1 MSVASFSYEH
11 VFKLQVRDSLFV
23 DHPIAVSKGVTTLEL
38 CPTLSYNFDNTV
50 PIFLCRFSGS
60 FDTNFIVSF
69 VDFKTF
75 HSYLVSSMQDI

>member
-1 MSVASFSYEH
+1 M
-11 VFKLQVRDSLFV
+11 FKLQVRDILLG
-23 DHPIAVSKGVTTLEL
+23 DQPIALSKGVTTLEF
-38 CPTLSYNFDNTV
+38 CSIIFYNFNNAI